1 MHYRSVVYTLHL
13 NIMLVHAQNV
23 KQPFD
28 IYFIVIG
35 LVMIEI
41 YALFGGYTLVAH
53 MPNDH
58 VTVNLSP

>member
-1 MHYRSVVYTLHL
+1 
-13 NIMLVHAQNV
+13 MLVHAQNV

-28 IYFIVIG
+28 IYFIVIS